1 MDILRQIKKYAEEN
15 GQRIAIQTSDS
26 AITYQKLDELSD
38 RMAAWIQAKYPDDK
52 KPIVVYGHKSIFM
65 VLCFLSC
72 VKAGRAYCPVDTS
85 VPISRVESIIDV
97 VNPAI
102 ILAAEKL
109 DLPLSNILGISK
121 MKEIIHETAE
131 RISDFYAVQE
141 EDIFYIIFTSGSTG
155 VPKGVEITTAC
166 LNNFL
171 EWSVNLG
178 TSYEKKLGK
187 RFLNQAPFSFD
198 LSVMDLY
205 TCLACGGTLWTM
217 EKEVQM
223 DYSKMLCFLGNARPN
238 VWISTPSF
246 ADMCLSDKQFSD
258 DLIPNLEVFL
268 FCGETLTN
276 HTAKK
281 LQQRF
286 PKAAIMNT
294 YGPTESTVAITE
306 VLISPDL
313 AEKENPL
320 PVGKVKPGSMVQIQR
335 EEGEIAEEGER
346 GEIIIL
352 GDTVSSGYFHELEL
366 TEKAFF
372 QCEINGNSYRGYRT
386 GDIGYIKNDMLYYC
400 GRMDLQIKLHGYRI
414 ECEDIEKNLFRLEG
428 VENAVVVPVFEEGKV
443 KSLTAYILTEDE
455 IDSSFEAARRIK
467 ARLKE
472 FIPEYMVPK
481 KIIFV
486 DNIPMT
492 NNGKVDRKALGGL

>member
-1 MDILRQIKKYAEEN
+1 
-15 GQRIAIQTSDS
+15 
-26 AITYQKLDELSD
+26 
-38 RMAAWIQAKYPDDK
+38 
-52 KPIVVYGHKSIFM
+52 
-65 VLCFLSC
+65 
-72 VKAGRAYCPVDTS
+72 
-85 VPISRVESIIDV
+85 
-97 VNPAI
+97 
-102 ILAAEKL
+102 
-109 DLPLSNILGISK
+109 
-121 MKEIIHETAE
+121 
-131 RISDFYAVQE
+131 
-141 EDIFYIIFTSGSTG
+141 
-155 VPKGVEITTAC
+155 
-166 LNNFL
+166 
-171 EWSVNLG
+171 
-178 TSYEKKLGK
+178 
-187 RFLNQAPFSFD
+187 
-198 LSVMDLY
+198 
-205 TCLACGGTLWTM
+205 
-217 EKEVQM
+217 
-223 DYSKMLCFLGNARPN
+223 
-238 VWISTPSF
+238 
-246 ADMCLSDKQFSD
+246 
-258 DLIPNLEVFL
+258 
-268 FCGETLTN
+268 
-276 HTAKK
+276 
-281 LQQRF
+281 
-286 PKAAIMNT
+286 MNT

-320 PVGKVKPGSMVQIQR
+320 PVGKVKPGSMVQIQT
-335 EEGEIAEEGER
+335 EKGEAAKEGER

-352 GDTVSSGYFHELEL
+352 GDTVSAGYFQELEL

-372 QCEINGNSYRGYRT
+372 QCEIDGNSYRGYHT

-455 IDSSFEAARRIK
+455 IDSTFEAARRIK